1 MDVYYSKKINME
13 KLKAKINRKDD
24 VIKFKNYC
32 KKITKK
38 TSLKKMKCFV
48 CGSSKYEFVINIFG
62 FDYVQCLNC
71 SHVFVSKLPDFA
83 KIRKSYSADIFNEIT
98 AKDYANKEVYQY
110 RIDNI
115 VKPKVEFVEKFAE
128 KGKWLDIGCGTG
140 EIIYHAKKQG
150 WNTVGLEV
158 NKIAR
163 DFALKYFGMAVEN
176 KLVEDIPQKI
186 INSFDVISM
195 FGVLEHL
202 TKPRDILEIIS
213 KNSKNN
219 IKLVVE
225 VPNFDS
231 FSSLCQIY
239 FNDNVSRHLL
249 PFAHISVFT
258 FESLK
263 RILND
268 TGFEIITAWFFGQD
282 FYEFLQNLL
291 VYDPNLKKTDMF
303 KFLLTFFNEFQ
314 SIIDKKQKGDT
325 IIIIAQKKKSHE

>member
-1 MDVYYSKKINME
+1 MNVYYGKKINME

-32 KKITKK
+32 KKIIKKSNLKK
-38 TSLKKMKCFV
+38 TKCFV
-48 CGSSKYEFVINIFG
+48 CGSSKYEFVVNIFG

-83 KIRKSYSADIFNEIT
+83 KIRKSYSSDIFNEMT
-98 AKDYANKEVYQY
+98 SRLYANKEVYQY
-110 RIDNI
+110 RVDNI
-115 VKPKVEFVEKFAE
+115 AKPKVKFVEKFVK

-140 EIIYHAKKQG
+140 EIIYYAKKQG
-150 WNTVGLEV
+150 WDVMGLEV

-163 DFALKYFGMAVEN
+163 DFALKHFGVSVEN
-176 KLVEDIPQKI
+176 KLVEDMPPKI

-195 FGVLEHL
+195 FEVLEHL
-202 TKPRDILEIIS
+202 TKPRDILETIS

-219 IKLVVE
+219 VKLIIE

-231 FSSLCQIY
+231 FSSLCQTY
-239 FNDNVSRHLL
+239 FNDNVNRHLI
-249 PFAHISVFT
+249 PFAHISFFT

-268 TGFEIITAWFFGQD
+268 TGFEIIAAWFFGQD

-291 VYDPNLKKTDMF
+291 TYDPNLKKTDMF
-303 KFLLTFFNEFQ
+303 KFLLGSFNKFQ
-314 SIIDKKQKGDT
+314 PIIDKQQKSDNMFVV
-325 IIIIAQKKKSHE
+325 AQKK